1 MDLAGKEKENRLF
14 RWTGDQVGMRTGGLE
29 GSTGGEDRNWGTF
42 LNDIET
48 SYSENP
54 WNLKGKNLSDGG
66 DRARTSYLL

>member
-42 LNDIET
+42 LMM
-48 SYSENP
+48 
-54 WNLKGKNLSDGG
+54 
-66 DRARTSYLL
+66 